1 MTKRLRSPIWW
12 FGGKGNM
19 VAKILPLFPPHRIYV
34 EPFGGGASLLMA
46 KAPAPVEV
54 YNDLDSGLVNLFR
67 VLRDEAKFERFR
79 RLVELTPY
87 SREEYNDCRT
97 WLREHGEGEDGVERA
112 YRFFVVARQSF
123 SGHFAASWGY
133 SFSLST
139 RGMASTCS
147 SWLSTIEGL
156 PAMHERLM
164 RVQIEHSDFR
174 TILTAYDSPDTL
186 FYCDPPYVP
195 ATRKNGNYVHEMT
208 ESDHEEF
215 VQRLLK
221 LKGMVVLSGYNHGI
235 YSPLETAGWQ
245 RIDFETACYAAARTR
260 GTGILGEGAARSKQP
275 RVESVWLSPNCG
287 QPKLLL
293 EEG

>member
-1 MTKRLRSPIWW
+1 MI
-12 FGGKGNM
+12 
-19 VAKILPLFPPHRIYV
+19 AKILPLFPPHRIYV

-46 KAPAPVEV
+46 KQPAPVEV
-54 YNDLDSGLVNLFR
+54 YNDIDSGLVNLFR
-67 VLRDEAKFERFR
+67 VLRDETKFERFQ

-87 SREEYNDCRT
+87 SREEYNDSRT
-97 WLREHGEGEDGVERA
+97 WWREHGEDEDDVERA
-112 YRFFVVARQSF
+112 YRFFVVARGSF
-123 SGHFAASWGY
+123 SGYFAQSWSY
-133 SFSLST
+133 VFSLST
-139 RGMASTCS
+139 RGMAFTCS
-147 SWLSTIEGL
+147 RWLSTIEGL
-156 PAMHERLM
+156 PAVHERLM
-164 RVQIEHSDFR
+164 RVQIEHNDFR
-174 TILTAYDSPDTL
+174 TILTAYDSPETL

-195 ATRKNGNYVHEMT
+195 ATRKAGRYLHEMT

-235 YSPLETAGWQ
+235 YSPLDAAGWQ

-287 QPKLLL
+287 QPKLAL
-293 EEG
+293 EVPR